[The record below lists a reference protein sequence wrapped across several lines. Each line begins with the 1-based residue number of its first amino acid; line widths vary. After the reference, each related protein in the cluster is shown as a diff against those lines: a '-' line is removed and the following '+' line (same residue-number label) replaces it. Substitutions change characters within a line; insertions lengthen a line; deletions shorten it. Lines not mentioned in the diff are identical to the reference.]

1 MSGHLRC
8 YFASLVL
15 LGGLAATPAL
25 SNPFTDLFDPA
36 REPAA
41 TSSAQPECLA
51 KPGNPPGAG
60 QRWVYRR
67 DGRRKCWFLAEGVA
81 TLRKPVHSRIANR
94 TVRPDEKVAARQRR
108 SPVSDARAEVLSSA
122 TAGEAQP
129 TPPAREVRVADAT
142 SVVDAGTPILMP
154 AAPISDPSS
163 DQLTPKRSTPPQ
175 VDVEKL
181 SAAARADLS
190 PAMPM
195 GARDEEAPD
204 EARSRTVTWLGVL
217 LMTLGGFSL
226 LSASRTL
233 RQAVRLR
240 H

>member
-1 MSGHLRC
+1 MSRLLRC

-15 LGGLAATPAL
+15 AGGLTATPAF
-25 SNPFTDLFDPA
+25 SNPFTDLFNVAP

-41 TSSAQPECLA
+41 TSSAQPECLPR
-51 KPGNPPGAG
+51 PGNSPGPG
-60 QRWVYRR
+60 LRWVYRR
-67 DGRRKCWFLAEGVA
+67 DDHRKCWFLAEGVA
-81 TLRKPVHSRIANR
+81 TVRKPVHSRIANR
-94 TVRPDEKVAARQRR
+94 TVRPDEKETMRQRR
-108 SPVSDARAEVLSSA
+108 RPVSEARAEVLSSA

-129 TPPAREVRVADAT
+129 TPPEMRVADAA

-154 AAPISDPSS
+154 AAPISDPPS
-163 DQLTPKRSTPPQ
+163 DQLTPEHSTPPQ
-175 VDVEKL
+175 VDMEQL

-190 PAMPM
+190 PATPM
-195 GARDEEAPD
+195 GAREEQAPD

-226 LSASRTL
+226 LSSSRAL